1 VALRGTDL
9 VWLRRCSVSPKDR
22 HGRGLS
28 VAPPVEPGLLERE
41 GPFIFVK
48 SQFQGPPGWEG
59 NRYKISRMAKSVQGV
74 RYAELDR
81 ETSETHIQ
89 VVLDLDGG
97 SRRDILTG
105 IGFFDHMLE
114 LFAFHGQIDI
124 GLGSEG
130 DLEVDDHH
138 TVEDTGIV
146 LGKAIREALDAGDA
160 IERYSSVHVP
170 MDDALV
176 LVAMDISGRGQLHW
190 EVPFARE
197 KVGDLSTENIRE
209 FFRALT
215 AHSGITLHVRKMAG
229 HNDHH
234 LCEAVFKAFGLALDQ
249 ATRLTPSRSSNS
261 TKGKQD

>member
-1 VALRGTDL
+1 
-9 VWLRRCSVSPKDR
+9 
-22 HGRGLS
+22 
-28 VAPPVEPGLLERE
+28 
-41 GPFIFVK
+41 
-48 SQFQGPPGWEG
+48 
-59 NRYKISRMAKSVQGV
+59 MAKSMQGV

-97 SRRDILTG
+97 TRRDILTG

-124 GLGSEG
+124 GLGAEG

-146 LGKAIREALDAGDA
+146 IGKAIREALDAGDA
-160 IERYSSVHVP
+160 IERFASLHVP

-190 EVPFARE
+190 DVPFERE
-197 KVGDLSTENIRE
+197 KLGDLSTENVRE
-209 FFRALT
+209 FFRAVT
-215 AHSGITLHVRKMAG
+215 AHSGITLHVRKVVG
-229 HNDHH
+229 LNDHH
-234 LCEAVFKAFGLALDQ
+234 VCEAIFKGFGLTLNT
-249 ATRLTPSRSSNS
+249 ATKVTERRSSNS

>member
-1 VALRGTDL
+1 MNLMSKTA
-9 VWLRRCSVSPKDR
+9 
-22 HGRGLS
+22 
-28 VAPPVEPGLLERE
+28 
-41 GPFIFVK
+41 
-48 SQFQGPPGWEG
+48 
-59 NRYKISRMAKSVQGV
+59 QGV

-114 LFAFHGQIDI
+114 LFAFHGQVDI
-124 GLGSEG
+124 GIGAEG

-146 LGKAIREALDAGDA
+146 LGKAIREALAASDPVV
-160 IERYSSVHVP
+160 RYGSCYLP
-170 MDDALV
+170 MDEALA

-190 EVPFARE
+190 DVEFKRE
-197 KVGDLSTENIRE
+197 KIGDLSTENVRE

-215 AHSGITLHVRKMAG
+215 SHAGITLHVRKIVG
-229 HNDHH
+229 ENDHH
-234 LCEAVFKAFGLALDQ
+234 VCEAIFKGFGLALHQ
-249 ATRLTPSRSSNS
+249 ATRIAERRNANS

>member
-1 VALRGTDL
+1 
-9 VWLRRCSVSPKDR
+9 
-22 HGRGLS
+22 
-28 VAPPVEPGLLERE
+28 
-41 GPFIFVK
+41 
-48 SQFQGPPGWEG
+48 
-59 NRYKISRMAKSVQGV
+59 MAKSMQGV

-97 SRRDILTG
+97 TRRDILTG

-124 GLGSEG
+124 GLGAEG

-146 LGKAIREALDAGDA
+146 IGKAIREALDAGDA
-160 IERYSSVHVP
+160 IERFASLHVP

-190 EVPFARE
+190 DVPFERE
-197 KVGDLSTENIRE
+197 KLGDLSTENVRE
-209 FFRALT
+209 FFRAVT
-215 AHSGITLHVRKMAG
+215 AHSGITLHVRKVVG
-229 HNDHH
+229 LNDHH
-234 LCEAVFKAFGLALDQ
+234 VCEAIFKGFGLTLNA
-249 ATRLTPSRSSNS
+249 ATKVTERRSSNS

>member
-1 VALRGTDL
+1 M
-9 VWLRRCSVSPKDR
+9 SKNSP
-22 HGRGLS
+22 
-28 VAPPVEPGLLERE
+28 
-41 GPFIFVK
+41 
-48 SQFQGPPGWEG
+48 
-59 NRYKISRMAKSVQGV
+59 GV
-74 RYAELDR
+74 RFAELTR
-81 ETSETHIQ
+81 ETSETNIQ

-114 LFAFHGQIDI
+114 LFAFHGQVDV
-124 GLGSEG
+124 GLGAEG

-146 LGKAIREALDAGDA
+146 LGKAIREALTTGDA

-176 LVAMDISGRGQLHW
+176 LIAMDISGRGHLSW
-190 EVPFARE
+190 NVTFKRDR
-197 KVGDLSTENIRE
+197 VGDLATENVRE

-215 AHSGITLHVRKMAG
+215 AHAGITLHVRMIAG
-229 HNDHH
+229 ENDHH
-234 LCEAVFKAFGLALDQ
+234 ICEAIFKGFGRALHL
-249 ATRLTPSRSSNS
+249 ATRIAERRNANS

>member
-1 VALRGTDL
+1 
-9 VWLRRCSVSPKDR
+9 
-22 HGRGLS
+22 
-28 VAPPVEPGLLERE
+28 
-41 GPFIFVK
+41 
-48 SQFQGPPGWEG
+48 
-59 NRYKISRMAKSVQGV
+59 VQGV

-81 ETSETHIQ
+81 ETSETHVQ

-105 IGFFDHMLE
+105 IGFFAHMLE
-114 LFAFHGQIDI
+114 LFAFHGQVDI
-124 GLGSEG
+124 GIGAEG

-146 LGKAIREALDAGDA
+146 LGKAIREALDAGDT

-190 EVPFARE
+190 NVDFTRE
-197 KVGDLSTENIRE
+197 KLGDMSTENIRE

-215 AHSGITLHVRKMAG
+215 SHAGITLHVHKITG
-229 HNDHH
+229 LNDHH
-234 LCEAVFKAFGLALDQ
+234 VCEAIFKGFGLGLKQ
-249 ATRLTPSRSSNS
+249 ATKVSERRGSNS